1 MRVAHGPAQLPPTM
15 LQAVARRLVAAVPG
29 LKNLPRPVR
38 FASPLLLRQ
47 HGMRRGAPAF
57 SSTSSLLESLNGAY
71 DADQIQVLQ
80 GLEPVRK
87 RPGMYIGSTG
97 QRGLHHLIYEILD
110 NAIDEVQGGH
120 ASQIWLEM
128 DLASG
133 WVRVRDDGRGIP
145 TDLHPATGKSAL
157 ETVLTV
163 LHAGGKFGG
172 EASGYAVSGGL
183 HGVGLS
189 VVNAL
194 SAHLAISVW
203 RGGVRHAQRYAR
215 GVPLA
220 PLAPAQGPGDEAPG
234 GPRLTPEAE
243 LPQAAPSGGTREE
256 GPPDGGQAG
265 PPRRGTDV
273 RFRYDD
279 AIFAAGAAF
288 DPDTIRARLRELA
301 FLNSGVTI
309 HFRARPAKGGDA
321 PWEALHYSGGLQEYV
336 KYLNRSKTAMHE
348 PISFSKKVDGV
359 TVNIALQWCSDSFSD
374 NILGFVNSVKT
385 VDGGTHIDGFKS
397 ALTRIVNTLGR
408 KSKALKEGDPNL
420 QGDYVREG
428 LGAVITVQVPSPE
441 FEGQTKT
448 RLGNPEVRRVVDGVV
463 AGEAAAALEEQPGT
477 LAAVVS
483 KALQAARAADAAKKA
498 RELVRRKSALV
509 RSTLPGKLADCVSG
523 DRDACE
529 IFIVEGDSA
538 GGSAKQA
545 RDRGT
550 QAILPLRG
558 KILNVE
564 RKDDAKLYKNTELSN
579 LIVALG
585 LGVKGAEDGGG
596 ALRYGKI
603 ILLTDADVDGAHIRT
618 LLLTF
623 LYRYQPSLFEQ
634 GHVFVGVPPLYRLDA
649 GRSKH
654 YCYDDEELA
663 QRTRELKPGSY
674 HIQRFK
680 GLGEMMPEQLWA
692 TTMDPARRTL
702 RRLSVAD
709 AAAASDMFGM
719 LMGDK
724 PALRRALIEKHAA
737 GLQLEELDV

>member
-194 SAHLAISVW
+194 SAHLAISV
-203 RGGVRHAQRYAR
+203 
-215 GVPLA
+215 
-220 PLAPAQGPGDEAPG
+220 
-234 GPRLTPEAE
+234 
-243 LPQAAPSGGTREE
+243 
-256 GPPDGGQAG
+256 
-265 PPRRGTDV
+265 
-273 RFRYDD
+273 FRYDD